1 MTGSLRKEREK
12 PARCGA
18 SLAVRELTSVLPIVA
33 GRVIY
38 PLHER
43 LLRRPTFAFAREL
56 ERSQWLSPDD
66 IRALQRRKLRAL
78 LRHARQNVPF
88 YRRRF
93 DDAGIDGDGDD
104 PMKILQRLPL
114 LDKTGIRA
122 SLGDMLWHQAPGG
135 LFQTSTGGSTGEPL
149 ILYVDRRRQAC
160 DQAARIRSHRWFGA
174 RPGDR
179 ELYLWGSPIEKRRSE
194 DVKRLRDALFNQR
207 LLDAFNMSPER
218 MDAYLDEWDR
228 FQPVSLFGYP
238 SSIVL
243 LVDHA
248 RSRGRRLDTRRL
260 RAVFVTG
267 EVCDP
272 RDREKIAAYFEV
284 PVADG
289 YGSRDA
295 GFIAHECPEGRL
307 HVTAENV
314 LVEIV
319 DDHRPV
325 ASGGQTSRPNREG
338 PRGEIVIT
346 HLDAY
351 AMPLI
356 RYRTGDVGRL
366 LPGRCSCGRG
376 LPLMDVVQGRTTDF
390 LYLPDG
396 NTRHAL
402 SIIYPLRETPGVSR
416 FRVVQ
421 HDDYSVVIEVVCD
434 DRIARVTPEAVA
446 RRVRPVIGEHVR
458 LDVRFVER
466 IDPMASGKHRYVISH
481 ARPAIRGGQQQEN
494 VRA

>member
-1 MTGSLRKEREK
+1 
-12 PARCGA
+12 
-18 SLAVRELTSVLPIVA
+18 
-33 GRVIY
+33 
-38 PLHER
+38 
-43 LLRRPTFAFAREL
+43 
-56 ERSQWLSPDD
+56 
-66 IRALQRRKLRAL
+66 
-78 LRHARQNVPF
+78 
-88 YRRRF
+88 
-93 DDAGIDGDGDD
+93 
-104 PMKILQRLPL
+104 
-114 LDKTGIRA
+114 
-122 SLGDMLWHQAPGG
+122 
-135 LFQTSTGGSTGEPL
+135 
-149 ILYVDRRRQAC
+149 
-160 DQAARIRSHRWFGA
+160 
-174 RPGDR
+174 
-179 ELYLWGSPIEKRRSE
+179 
-194 DVKRLRDALFNQR
+194 
-207 LLDAFNMSPER
+207 
-218 MDAYLDEWDR
+218 
-228 FQPVSLFGYP
+228 
-238 SSIVL
+238 
-243 LVDHA
+243 
-248 RSRGRRLDTRRL
+248 
-260 RAVFVTG
+260 
-267 EVCDP
+267 VCYP

-325 ASGGQTSRPNREG
+325 AAGGQTSRPRVRRPDRGGRVREG

-421 HDDYSVVIEVVCD
+421 HRDYAVVIEVVCD
-434 DRIARVTPEAVA
+434 DRIARVTPESVA
-446 RRVRPVIGEHVR
+446 RRVRPVIGESVP
-458 LDVRFVER
+458 LDVRLVER

-481 ARPAIRGGQQQEN
+481 AQPAIRGDPQGEG